1 MREMRLL
8 AEKFLLFTKNCTLM
22 MRKTM
27 QLSALVLAIGLF
39 NLTTVKAQ
47 ESSTED
53 KLSVGV
59 SLNHDAFFGFNPA
72 MTFSYALNPK
82 TALTFYGIQWG
93 AGTASAWGNWTEFG
107 LGVNFKAGI
116 FDINPQLG
124 FTMGSLLSSG
134 AAQRGVVGDGIVPNL
149 TVNLNNDKFIGQFY
163 GGYYGAFRNETAA
176 GEFTNN
182 YVHYWLNAGV
192 KATPWL
198 ALGGHF
204 ENLYLASGKLNGGN
218 GDGGD
223 LTQTDGYNWIGPFL
237 QLSKGSSGM
246 RFSFGADLTKPES
259 SFSMNDFYKLQLFFG
274 F

>member
-1 MREMRLL
+1 
-8 AEKFLLFTKNCTLM
+8 M

-27 QLSALVLAIGLF
+27 QQTALLLAIVFFTQTRLW
-39 NLTTVKAQ
+39 AQ
-47 ESSTED
+47 ESTAED
-53 KLSVGV
+53 KLSVGI
-59 SLNHDAFFGFNPA
+59 SLNHDAFFGFNPSLA
-72 MTFSYALNPK
+72 FAYEMNPK

-107 LGVNFKAGI
+107 FGVNFKTGI

-149 TVNLNNDKFIGQFY
+149 TVNMENDKFIGQLY
-163 GGYYGAFRNETAA
+163 SGYYAAFRNETKP
-176 GEFTNN
+176 GEYTNN
-182 YVHYWLNAGV
+182 YMHYWVNAGV
-192 KATPWL
+192 KATPWF
-198 ALGGHF
+198 AVGAHF
-204 ENLYLASGKLNGGN
+204 ENLYLASGKLNTNGN

-223 LTQTDGYNWIGPFL
+223 LTKLDGFNWIGPFM
-237 QLSKGSSGM
+237 QVSKGDAGM
-246 RFSFGADLTKPES
+246 RFSFGADLTKKET